1 MTYGNHMALHM
12 AIGFLFL
19 GGGRAALSRSDA
31 AIAALV
37 AALYPRLPAH
47 TSDNQ
52 YSLQVRREGGRE
64 GGREGSHISAS

>member
-1 MTYGNHMALHM
+1 MALHM

-19 GGGRAALSRSDA
+19 GGGRAGLCRSDSA
-31 AIAALV
+31 VAALV

-52 YSLQVRREGGRE
+52 YSLQVRGV
-64 GGREGSHISAS
+64 GSRVSVPLRLARG